1 MKKYLPRVIDT
12 LIEKHLSTFGAVC
25 VEGPKWCG
33 KTWTS
38 SQHSQSQ
45 VFLADPQ
52 GNFQNRKLA
61 EMDPSLVLNGLAPRL
76 ADEWQE
82 VPAIW
87 DAVRFKVD
95 ETGNAGQFILTG
107 SATPKNKGILH
118 SGAGRISS
126 VRMRP
131 MSLWES
137 QDSTGDVSL
146 QSLCKGEFKPAM
158 HETPKLEQLIHLIVR
173 GGWPALLQ
181 HQDSDTSL
189 LPKQYIN
196 AVVNNDILRM
206 DNIRRDSHKMLM
218 VLKSL
223 ARNVATTV
231 SEKTIIQDVKDAD
244 DVELAKTTVS
254 SYLDVL
260 RRLFIIDDVPPFA
273 LNVRSRARLKKS
285 HKRLF
290 CDPSLACSLL
300 NCTPAML
307 LNDLE
312 TLGFLFE
319 SLCLRDLRI
328 YAESFGAN
336 LYHYQDDSNR
346 EADGVVVLPDGN
358 WCAFEVKLGANQI
371 DQAAHSLKK
380 LKASFEGIDKAVPPK
395 ILCVICGLS
404 NAAYQRP
411 DGVYVVPIT
420 ALKN

>member
-1 MKKYLPRVIDT
+1 
-12 LIEKHLSTFGAVC
+12 
-25 VEGPKWCG
+25 
-33 KTWTS
+33 
-38 SQHSQSQ
+38 
-45 VFLADPQ
+45 
-52 GNFQNRKLA
+52 
-61 EMDPSLVLNGLAPRL
+61 
-76 ADEWQE
+76 
-82 VPAIW
+82 
-87 DAVRFKVD
+87 
-95 ETGNAGQFILTG
+95 
-107 SATPKNKGILH
+107 
-118 SGAGRISS
+118 
-126 VRMRP
+126 
-131 MSLWES
+131 
-137 QDSTGDVSL
+137 
-146 QSLCKGEFKPAM
+146 
-158 HETPKLEQLIHLIVR
+158 
-173 GGWPALLQ
+173 
-181 HQDSDTSL
+181 
-189 LPKQYIN
+189 
-196 AVVNNDILRM
+196 M